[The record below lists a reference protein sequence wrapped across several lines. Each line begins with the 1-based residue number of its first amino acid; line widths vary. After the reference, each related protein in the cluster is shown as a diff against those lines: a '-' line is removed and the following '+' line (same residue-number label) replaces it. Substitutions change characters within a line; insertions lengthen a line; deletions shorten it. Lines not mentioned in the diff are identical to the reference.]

1 MNIFFFPIN
10 YTNSAI
16 GGKNKKCVD
25 STTVINIYLWEPPGL
40 CIHTILLRDAA
51 DGSSKEI
58 NKIKE
63 SKCERMPLFET
74 ASLNQLCLSFY

>member
-1 MNIFFFPIN
+1 MHI
-10 YTNSAI
+10 
-16 GGKNKKCVD
+16 
-25 STTVINIYLWEPPGL
+25 
-40 CIHTILLRDAA
+40 ILLRDAA